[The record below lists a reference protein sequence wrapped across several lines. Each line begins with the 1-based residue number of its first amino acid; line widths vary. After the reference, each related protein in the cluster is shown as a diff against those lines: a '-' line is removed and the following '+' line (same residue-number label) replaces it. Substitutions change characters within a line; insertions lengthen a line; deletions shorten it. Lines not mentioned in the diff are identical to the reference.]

1 MAREMKAQADAA
13 ADEWRQEAAAA
24 VEEEEEEEEENE
36 EEGEEEAEEGRRAAW
51 SSFGNA
57 VDEEEECAAMEGRKN
72 ATNGSKGCLKR
83 GFWQG
88 CTAAFQVRIVMLWLV
103 CVL

>member
-24 VEEEEEEEEENE
+24 VEAEEENE
-36 EEGEEEAEEGRRAAW
+36 EGGEEEAEEGRRAAW

-83 GFWQG
+83 GFRQD
-88 CTAAFQVRIVMLWLV
+88 CTAAFHVRALMLWLV
-103 CVL
+103 CVP

>member
-1 MAREMKAQADAA
+1 MGSLNLWSTGQSIIYTYKLEAGNMAREMKAQADAA

-24 VEEEEEEEEENE
+24 VEAEEENE

-57 VDEEEECAAMEGRKN
+57 VDEEEECAAIEGRIH
-72 ATNGSKGCLKR
+72 ATN
-83 GFWQG
+83 
-88 CTAAFQVRIVMLWLV
+88 
-103 CVL
+103 